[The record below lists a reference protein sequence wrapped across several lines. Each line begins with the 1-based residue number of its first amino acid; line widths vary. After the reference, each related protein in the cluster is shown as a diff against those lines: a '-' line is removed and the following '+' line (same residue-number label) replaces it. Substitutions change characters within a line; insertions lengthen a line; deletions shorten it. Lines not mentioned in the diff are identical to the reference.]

1 MSPTCEHVLGPI
13 RAADDEWYRDQ
24 RELLLCQTIFTCH
37 LQSLPL
43 PPFQLAHYQETGK
56 GITPFLPSNSVPG
69 GFRPMVSS
77 QKVSHVPAEAFQQY
91 EQQQESDQAEKY
103 QFVSTTEK

>member
-1 MSPTCEHVLGPI
+1 MVPGSEGVIIMSDNIYLPPTISSPV
-13 RAADDEWYRDQ
+13 
-24 RELLLCQTIFTCH
+24 
-37 LQSLPL
+37 
-43 PPFQLAHYQETGK
+43 PFQLAHYQETGK

-91 EQQQESDQAEKY
+91 EQQQESGQAEKY